1 MNDYE
6 EQLLAGMPDLTE
18 EQRQKILL
26 EQQQVQSQ
34 LEQLETQQVEQPEVP
49 KPDATVPVMEEPTEV
64 VGQTTNSEQ
73 KKKRPSIRD
82 VQIGGELETFAID
95 PRGSFEAALA
105 VPTGALDFGIDPN
118 IRRGFSTACVRRP
131 QNHRARCMG
140 VSA

>member
-49 KPDATVPVMEEPTEV
+49 EPAATVPVMEEPAED
-64 VGQTTNSEQ
+64 TTPS
-73 KKKRPSIRD
+73 KPKRRSIRD
-82 VQIGGELETFAID
+82 VQIGGELSTFATD
-95 PRGSFEAALA
+95 PC
-105 VPTGALDFGIDPN
+105 TDWW
-118 IRRGFSTACVRRP
+118 
-131 QNHRARCMG
+131 
-140 VSA
+140 